1 MKMNM
6 SLTSLPPADNS
17 SRHLKIYCLLIA
29 AAVIRLWVMPMQAS
43 LWLDETVT
51 YWSAYKGIAAAI
63 TRSQFWPGQNM
74 AYTVLAAFMIR
85 LAGPSEIVLRLPS
98 LLASIATAWL
108 LFRLGSELF
117 DKETGV
123 LGTLVFVSLDEMMR
137 TAPNARPYA
146 IALLLVVG
154 STLLLVRYLRTGT
167 TSYLVAYV
175 PTAAAIVYFHLLF
188 AIIYPIHALYVFFTE
203 YRAGTRRI
211 PSRNLVLGALLV
223 GLLILPL
230 AWNTVHVKRVSVQ
243 SSVGGTPDSERLL
256 TAFLPPVLASCVFLG
271 WVTSLFIPGMT
282 AKPTAGMCSAT
293 AVLLSS
299 WLILPVLL
307 LFSLARFTAFKIF
320 VPRYYL
326 PMFPALA
333 LLIGWGIRSLAP
345 PRARVWVG
353 ACVVLGAMASFAGF
367 HFRVTPFPDDWRAAA
382 SSFNQAGIDKN
393 TPVLFRSGL
402 IETTTISWNTNVDPD
417 SPLLCPLSRY
427 PVPGRPILLPFR
439 LKPDNLSYMENVT
452 SSILEPSSRF
462 VLMARHDDEFR
473 AWLVGRLSNTG
484 FVATDLYKSEWLS
497 VTLFT
502 KSAINH

>member
-1 MKMNM
+1 MNM

-17 SRHLKIYCLLIA
+17 SRHLKIYWLLIA

-74 AYTVLAAFMIR
+74 VYTMLAALMIR

-98 LLASIATAWL
+98 LLAAIATAWL
-108 LFRLGSELF
+108 LFRFGTDLF

-123 LGTLVFVSLDEMMR
+123 LATLVFVSLDEMMR
-137 TAPNARPYA
+137 TAANARPYA

-167 TSYLVAYV
+167 TAYLLAYV

-188 AIIYPIHALYVFFTE
+188 AIIYPVHALYVFTE
-203 YRAGTRRI
+203 YRAGTLRI
-211 PSRNLVLGALLV
+211 PWRNLVLGALLV
-223 GLLILPL
+223 GLLLSPL
-230 AWNTVHVKRVSVQ
+230 AWNTLQVKGVSVQ

-282 AKPTAGMCSAT
+282 AKPTAGMRSAT

-333 LLIGWGIRSLAP
+333 LLIGWGIRSLVP

-367 HFRVTPFPDDWRAAA
+367 HFRVSPFPDDWRAAA
-382 SSFNQAGIDKN
+382 SSVKQAGIDKD

-402 IETTTISWNTNVDPD
+402 IETTTIRWNTNVDPD

-439 LKPDNLSYMENVT
+439 LKQVNLSYMENVT

-473 AWLVGRLSNTG
+473 AWLVGRLSDRG
-484 FVATDLYKSEWLS
+484 FVATDLYESEWLS

-502 KSAINH
+502 KSAINR